1 MAEVMLTTMDSKG
14 RVLIPKKLR
23 KKNFKYFLITVEGN
37 YIYLKKANLEKIM
50 PKRNGSVIEFYSVSR
65 DKD

>member
-37 YIYLKKANLEKIM
+37 YIYLKKANLEKM
-50 PKRNGSVIEFYSVSR
+50 MSKRNGSVIEFYAVAESG
-65 DKD
+65 